1 MGSAHFLVS
10 LGEGLHGVDL
20 AHELRLKIRG
30 FVLVDDA
37 AFGQFVDD
45 GDHLGQALGGSG
57 LVAEGAEVTQS
68 VAHGLGV
75 VTVLYSSFFARA
87 NSFLCRLVVCHL
99 FIVSLFLIYYLL
111 LGTACGIRTRDF
123 KNENLTSWAN

>member
-10 LGEGLHGVDL
+10 LGEGLHSVDL
-20 AHELRLKIRG
+20 AHELRLEVRG

-37 AFGQFVDD
+37 ALGELVDD
-45 GDHLGQALGGSG
+45 GDHLGQTLGGDG
-57 LVAEGAEVTQS
+57 LVFESTEITQS

-87 NSFLCRLVVCHL
+87 NSFFCRLVVCHFL
-99 FIVSLFLIYYLL
+99 FILLIVLL
-111 LGTACGIRTRDF
+111 SFWYRVRDSNPRF
-123 KNENLTSWAN
+123 